1 MIILINMKKKI
12 ILIACFFA
20 FCNVLLAQIPV
31 TKSWCPIP
39 TPWADSLLK
48 SLSMDQK
55 IGQLFMV
62 AAWSDEKKESY
73 NPNQVQNLIKQYG
86 IGGVIFFQG
95 GPVRQAK
102 LTNQFQQASKI
113 PLLVGIDAEWGLG
126 MRLDST
132 ISYPRQ
138 MTLGAIREKQ
148 LIYTWGI
155 EVARQLKRIGVHMNF
170 APVVDINSNPNNP
183 VILNR
188 SFGEKREDVLASSL
202 QYMRGMQDA
211 GVLANAK
218 HFPGHGDTNVDSHK
232 DLPVVNKSLSELM
245 QQELWPYQPLFNE
258 GLASIMVAHLS
269 MPQLDPEPHVPS
281 TLSKTIV
288 TDILR
293 KQMKFEGLVLTDAMN
308 MQGVAKYFP
317 AGEADIRALIAGND
331 IVLFPLDVPLA
342 IKKVKEA
349 LASGRITE
357 ADINE
362 KVIRILKAKELAGL
376 NKKAKIQLK
385 GIHDDLNNGDAIRIK
400 RELIEASITQL
411 GEEVWPLKKDERVG
425 VCIVGDQAN
434 TAFVQGLKNFYEV
447 EVISLPKDA
456 DQQKILDASSKLK
469 AKNVTRIVVAYLGT
483 NNKAADHFGVTQNSI
498 LVSEKMQAVAP
509 TSVVV
514 FGCPYILNGGD
525 WKGVKNF
532 IIAYQGDALTQYA
545 AANALGGSS
554 DLSGS
559 LPVSAYVFKAGEGSQ
574 IRAYRTDKHYPLEY
588 TGLFNV
594 KSASNVTSNSG
605 SVYQE
610 DMMGNVSVD
619 VTGDLDKIFS
629 QIDKIAKDGIAQ
641 KAFPGCSIVILKD
654 GLVVY
659 DKNFGSTNYE
669 GGNAVNENT
678 VYDLASVTKMLG
690 TGLALMKLVDEGKL
704 SIQAKL
710 GDYLEFPP
718 GHPHASLS
726 LKHMFAHTAGLPGWK
741 DFVPLTTLTNG
752 EWNGECLSKT
762 HSDLCCNPVAQDLFT
777 TKEITDKIYNEILK
791 AEINPSQ
798 GYKYSDLGYYY
809 YKKII
814 EKLTG
819 TTLDAF
825 LQKEFYTPMQLSTIG
840 YLPTQRIPLSQ
851 IAETENDTKWRK
863 QIVKGYVH
871 DQGAALLGGVAGHA
885 GLFSNATDVAAL
897 MQMLLNG
904 GEYAGKQ
911 YLSKQ
916 VISDFNTC
924 YFPNNRRGLIFD
936 KPSSEAWSGSTGPSA
951 SKQSY
956 GHTGFTGTLAWADPA
971 NNTVYVFLSNRTFP
985 DAENWKI
992 NDLKTR
998 MKIQEEIYKVF
1009 PAK

>member
-1 MIILINMKKKI
+1 MK
-12 ILIACFFA
+12 
-20 FCNVLLAQIPV
+20 NVLLLFAVFVIQTGV
-31 TKSWCPIP
+31 VFSQTERTKSWCPNP
-39 TPWADSLLK
+39 TPWADSLLQTL
-48 SLSMDQK
+48 SLDEK

-73 NPNQVQNLIKQYG
+73 NPSQVQSLIKQYG

-102 LTNQFQQASKI
+102 LTNQFQKSSKI
-113 PLLVGIDAEWGLG
+113 PLLIGIDAEWGLG

-138 MTLGAIREKQ
+138 MTLGAIRVKQ
-148 LIYTWGI
+148 IIYNWGR
-155 EVARQLKRIGVHMNF
+155 EVARQLRRIGVHMNF

-188 SFGEKREDVLASSL
+188 SFGEAREDVLASSL
-202 QYMRGMQDA
+202 QYMKGMQDA

-245 QQELWPYQPLFNE
+245 QQELWPYQPLFNS

-269 MPQLDPEPHVPS
+269 LPQLDAEPHVPS
-281 TLSKTIV
+281 TLSKPIV

-293 KQMKFEGLVLTDAMN
+293 KQMQFEGLVLTDAMN
-308 MQGVAKYFP
+308 MQGVTKYFP
-317 AGEADIRALIAGND
+317 AGEADVRALMAGND

-349 LASGRITE
+349 IASGRISETE
-357 ADINE
+357 ITE
-362 KVIRILKAKELAGL
+362 KVHRILKAKEMAAANENL
-376 NKKAKIQLK
+376 KIQIQ
-385 GIHDDLNNGDAIRIK
+385 GIHNDLNNGNAIRIK
-400 RELIEASITQL
+400 RDLIEASITQL
-411 GEEVWPLKKDERVG
+411 GEQVWPLAQKEKLG
-425 VCIVGDQAN
+425 VCVIGENSNAP
-434 TAFVQGLKNFYEV
+434 FVQGLKNFYEL
-447 EVISLPKDA
+447 EIAALSKDA
-456 DQQKILDASSKLK
+456 DQQKIQEILNQFKSKEIS
-469 AKNVTRIVVAYLGT
+469 RILIAYLGT
-483 NNKAADHFGVTQNSI
+483 NNKAAENFGVSSI
-498 LVSEKMQAVAP
+498 SLGIAEKMQTIAP
-509 TSVVV
+509 TSVVI
-514 FGCPYILNGGD
+514 FGCPYILNKGT
-525 WKGVKNF
+525 WKNVKNF
-532 IIAYQGDALTQYA
+532 VVAYQADALTQYA
-545 AANALGGSS
+545 TANALGGSS
-554 DLSGS
+554 DLNGK
-559 LPVSAYVFKAGEGSQ
+559 LPVSAFIFKAGEGSQ
-574 IRAYRTDKHYPLEY
+574 IRAYRTDKHYPLEF

-594 KSASNVTSNSG
+594 KSSSSVTNNSG
-605 SVYQE
+605 AVYQE
-610 DMMGNVSVD
+610 DMMGNESVD
-619 VTGDLDKIFS
+619 FS
-629 QIDKIAKDGIAQ
+629 GKLNEVFNQIDKIAKDGIAEQ
-641 KAFPGCSIVILKD
+641 AFPGCAIVILKD

-659 DKNFGSTNYE
+659 DKNFGKTNYE
-669 GGNAVNENT
+669 GGAAVNENT
-678 VYDLASVTKMLG
+678 LYDLASITKMLG
-690 TGLALMKLVDEGKL
+690 TGLAIMKLVDQGKL
-704 SIQAKL
+704 DVNATL
-710 GDYLEFPP
+710 GTYLDFPE
-718 GHPHASLS
+718 GHPHASLQ
-726 LKHMFAHTAGLPGWK
+726 LKKMFAHTAGLPGWK

-752 EWNGECLSKT
+752 EWNGECLSKS
-762 HSDLCCNPVAQDLFT
+762 HSDICCNPVAQDMFT
-777 TKEITDKIYNEILK
+777 TKEITDKIYNEILRV
-791 AEINPSQ
+791 EIDPQQ

-819 TTLDAF
+819 SSIDVF
-825 LQKEFYTPMQLSTIG
+825 LQEQFYGPMKLTSIG
-840 YLPTQRIPLSQ
+840 YQPAKRFPISQ

-904 GEYAGKQ
+904 GEYAGTQ
-911 YLSKQ
+911 YLSEK
-916 VISDFNTC
+916 VISEFNTC

-936 KPSSEAWSGSTGPSA
+936 KPASEAWSGSTGPSA
-951 SKQSY
+951 SKQSF

-985 DAENWKI
+985 NTENWKI

-1009 PAK
+1009 PVK